1 MIGLRTRRRFGNI
14 GADKDR
20 FPRHVSLLALVCCG
34 LLASAEAIAQEP
46 GDLRCPYS
54 RRMSCTPEGCEPTQ
68 IEGSYLMV
76 PPLQTLRNAGSLGTT
91 IRIHR
96 CDAGGC
102 LPVEVTHSTA
112 EGFLTLT
119 SRNGAYLF
127 KIYGD
132 KDLPEIELRTGA
144 FTEVVTSMLMTFV
157 SYGRCAVPESGPTSP
172 TL

>member
-1 MIGLRTRRRFGNI
+1 MTARTLRRLKGC
-14 GADKDR
+14 
-20 FPRHVSLLALVCCG
+20 LLACTAL
-34 LLASAEAIAQEP
+34 LLAAEARAQEP

-76 PPLQTLRNAGSLGTT
+76 PPLQTLRDAGTLGTT

-96 CDAGGC
+96 CDGGGC
-102 LPVEVTHSTA
+102 VPVEVTHSTA

-132 KDLPEIELRTGA
+132 RDLPEVELRTGA

-157 SYGRCAVPESGPTSP
+157 SYGRCAIPESK
-172 TL
+172 LLLHE